1 MADRRSQSD
10 ESLIVEYF
18 TVQPLAACDALLNQI
33 ADQLRK
39 RKPKRVESGNNTKP
53 AEPTER
59 KPSQKRKA
67 GREAQPD
74 EVRSELDQP
83 CVNCTYDFDNN
94 VHHKRT
100 DPGYHEFQPAGEAS
114 KGVGA

>member
-18 TVQPLAACDALLNQI
+18 TIQPLAACDALLNQI

-39 RKPKRVESGNNTKP
+39 RRPKRVESGNNTKP

-67 GREAQPD
+67 GKDGDSNQQPLTA
-74 EVRSELDQP
+74 EVCAACGKAFGDNDHHLESRP
-83 CVNCTYDFDNN
+83 TY
-94 VHHKRT
+94 H
-100 DPGYHEFQPAGEAS
+100 PFQSASEAS
-114 KGVGA
+114 KGVGV